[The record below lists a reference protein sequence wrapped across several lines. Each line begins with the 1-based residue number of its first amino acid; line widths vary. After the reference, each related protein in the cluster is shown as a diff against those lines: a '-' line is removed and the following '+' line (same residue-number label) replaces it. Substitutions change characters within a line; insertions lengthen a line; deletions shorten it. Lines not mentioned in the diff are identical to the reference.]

1 MAILDTAA
9 QTFAGITNE
18 NEFFGHH
25 YLAEVFRGDI
35 RNQLDAW
42 LAREE
47 ATKGVDGVGRDGGS
61 PSRPEIIRA
70 PQKVLAGLG
79 GRWFVG
85 RKALADA
92 RDEDAFREAFL
103 DLQRPLLAALG
114 YTVAPDVATLVDG
127 HPFRVWCR
135 AGQHPA
141 SHAASRV
148 LVIPAAAYR
157 HLEDDLLDQPIDVS
171 LYPGAAPEHA
181 RDATWADWLSDAVF
195 GADEGAPRFV
205 LLLGADD
212 WLLLDRLKWPN
223 NRALRLSWGEILDRR
238 DTPTIEATAALLHRE
253 SLAPDEGTPL
263 LDGLD
268 ENAHK
273 HAFGVS
279 EDLKY
284 ALREAIELLGNEAAR
299 QLRAQAE
306 AKKLSVFAGRA
317 ELDAE
322 QLSLECLR
330 LMYRLLFVFYIE
342 ARPELGYVPIR
353 SEMYL
358 KGYSLEAL
366 RDLELVQLDT
376 PRARDGLFFDDSLRR
391 LFRLIH
397 EGSGAA
403 LQQSLRDAAEGA
415 KPTVTLAPLDSRL
428 FDPEATPLLNLV
440 RFPNQVWQR
449 VIALLS
455 LTSGKGRGRRGR
467 VSYQLLSINQL
478 GAVYEALLSFRGFFA
493 KEDLFEV
500 QPAAKKTAAAA
511 SSDQDD
517 EVEGDEDGD
526 EDDADAGESEGAGRR
541 GNRSTQGGA
550 AGVRRRDDLE
560 VGWFVPEARLAD
572 YAEDERVYELDEHGH
587 RRLRRHAKGS
597 FIYRLAGRDREKSAS
612 YYTPQV
618 LTACLVKYALK
629 ELLRLDDTDPA
640 KRLKADDILS
650 LTVVEPAMGSAAF
663 LNEAVN
669 QLAEKYL
676 ELKQAELGTRI
687 PHEAYPRELQKVR
700 MYLADRNVF
709 GVDLN
714 PVAVELAEVSLWLNA
729 IYGDAPDEQ
738 GHPRPARVPWF
749 GYQLFDGNSLIG
761 ARAEVYAATS
771 IAKGAKPAWHEQA
784 PRRLDPQAP
793 DRRADEVYHF
803 LLPDPGMASYTDKVA
818 KGLYADDFARLKVWR
833 KTFCAPLQSYEIARL
848 QQLSAKVDDLWAAHA
863 AQLQGDRRATEDHLS
878 VWPAEGHN
886 DTITSRASKEAIRRQ
901 GLLNEDGDEA
911 TPYRRLKLVM
921 DYWCAL
927 WFWPIRASHR
937 LPSRDEWWMEVG
949 AILEG
954 NIVDVSPDLPLPFGY
969 DRPGVPL
976 VTANAPRLPEFEEQ
990 PALAVQDVSPQL
1002 HDRLGR
1008 LRITRLR
1015 EAFKRIG
1022 EVEALAKARRFLHW
1036 ELAFADVFHTRG
1048 GFDLV
1053 LGNPPWI
1060 KVEWNEAGVLGEAN
1074 PLLALRKTSAS
1085 ELTRLRA
1092 DTFATFPALQGEW
1105 TIELEQAEGTQEF
1118 LNATQNFPLLRGVQT
1133 NLYKCFLPLTWRVS
1147 ATTGVSGLVHPE
1159 GVYDDPKGGVL
1170 REPLYRR
1177 LRSHFQFQNELSLF
1191 GISHTR
1197 RYGLNLFGPDRA
1209 TGFDLISNLFHP
1221 RTIDESYAHP
1231 GRGHVPGYKSQ
1242 GEWELA
1248 GHRDRIVRVSDN
1260 ELAVFASLYDEP
1272 GTPSSRARLPSLHA
1286 GAMASVLRKLARYPT
1301 RLSALGD
1308 DYSLTWM
1315 WDETRQQ
1322 ADGTISR
1329 RKGEWFP
1336 ATPSELIIS
1345 GPHIFVCNPFYKCP
1359 RRVCTANGHYDAVE
1373 LKALPDAYLPRGN
1386 FRPMVDR
1393 DEYKRRIPRVPWLN
1407 DDGHRTPVTGDYRL
1421 AARKRLAQSGE
1432 RTLVCALVP
1441 PNVAH
1446 VISCVSAS
1454 FRSREALLA
1463 TSAAASSIVL
1473 DFFVKSAGWA
1483 DLTASGTKL
1492 FPLLPYSMDLGT
1504 RVLAL
1509 NCLTRDYARLWGSA
1523 IGAAARSQ
1531 SWSQPNNPRLPQ
1543 NFFAELTSEWTP
1555 ACALR
1560 NDYAR
1565 RLALVELDVL
1575 VARALGLTLD
1585 ELQLIYRVQFAIVA
1599 QNESDT
1605 WYDMHGSVA
1614 FTANRGLPGVGLP
1627 RRGGPGNPATRI
1639 TYVDGRTVSGNAGW
1653 EDVCEVPEGTVIE
1666 QEVLDDTLPNGPH
1679 KKTRRW
1685 VAPFALANRED
1696 DYRIAW
1702 EYFQSRSAVDAAG
1715 NEALRHG

>member
-9 QTFAGITNE
+9 QTFAGVTNE
-18 NEFFGHH
+18 NEFFGYH

-42 LAREE
+42 LARED
-47 ATKGVDGVGRDGGS
+47 ATKEGVT
-61 PSRPEIIRA
+61 RA
-70 PQKVLAGLG
+70 PQKVLAGLA

-114 YTVAPDVATLVDG
+114 YTVAPDVATLVDD

-135 AGQHPA
+135 AGQHQA

-157 HLEDDLLDQPIDVS
+157 HLDDDLLDQPIDVS

-223 NRALRLSWGEILDRR
+223 NRALRFSWSEILDRR
-238 DTPTIEATAALLHRE
+238 DTPTIEATAALLHRK

-299 QLRAQAE
+299 QLRSQAE

-353 SEMYL
+353 SETYL

-403 LQQSLRDAAEGA
+403 VQQSLRDAAEGA

-440 RFPNQVWQR
+440 RFPNHVWQR

-455 LTSGKGRGRRGR
+455 LTSVKGRGRRGR

-500 QPAAKKTAAAA
+500 QPAPKKAAAAA

-517 EVEGDEDGD
+517 DSEGDEEGD
-526 EDDADAGESEGAGRR
+526 EGDADAGESEGAGRH
-541 GNRSTQGGA
+541 GNRPTQGRSA
-550 AGVRRRDDLE
+550 SVRRRDDLE

-572 YAEDERVYELDEHGH
+572 YAEDERVYEVDEDGH
-587 RRLRRHAKGS
+587 RRLRRHPKGT
-597 FIYRLAGRDREKSAS
+597 FIYRLAGRDRERSAS

-629 ELLRLDDTDPA
+629 ELLKLDDPDPA
-640 KRLKADDILS
+640 KRVKSDDILR
-650 LTVVEPAMGSAAF
+650 LAVVEPAMGSAAF

-771 IAKGAKPAWHEQA
+771 LAKGAKPAWHEQA
-784 PRRLDPQAP
+784 PRRLDPQSP

-818 KGLYADDFARLKVWR
+818 RALYPDEFARLKAWR
-833 KTFCAPLQSYEIARL
+833 KAFGAPLQPYEIARL
-848 QQLSAKVDDLWAAHA
+848 QQLSAKVDQLWAAHA
-863 AQLQGDRRATEDHLS
+863 AKLQEDRRATEDRLS
-878 VWPAEGHN
+878 VWPDSGAN
-886 DTITSRASKEAIRRQ
+886 DSITSRSAKEAIRRQ

-927 WFWPIRASHR
+927 WFWPIRQANH
-937 LPSRDEWWMEVG
+937 LPSREEWWMEVG

-954 NIVDVSPDLPLPFGY
+954 NIVDVAPEQALPFDADAAGTSI
-969 DRPGVPL
+969 RSAPQPL
-976 VTANAPRLPEFEEQ
+976 LPEMEEQ
-990 PALAVQDVSPQL
+990 PSLRERTVAPPL
-1002 HDRLGR
+1002 HDKLGR

-1015 EAFKRIG
+1015 EAFVRIPA
-1022 EVEALAKARRFLHW
+1022 VEAIAKARRFMHW
-1036 ELAFADVFHTRG
+1036 ELMFADVFRTRG

-1074 PLLALRKTSAS
+1074 PLLAIRKISAS
-1085 ELTRLRA
+1085 ALIKLRT
-1092 DTFATFPALQGEW
+1092 DTFATFASLQFDW
-1105 TIELEQAEGTQEF
+1105 TSELEESE
-1118 LNATQNFPLLRGVQT
+1118 ATQNFLSASQNYPLLQGQKT
-1133 NLYKCFLPLTWRVS
+1133 NLFKCFLPLAWRVS
-1147 ATTGVSGLVHPE
+1147 REVGVTGLLHPE
-1159 GVYDDPKGGVL
+1159 GPYDDPNATLL
-1170 REPLYRR
+1170 RAHLYPR
-1177 LRSHFQFQNELSLF
+1177 LRAHFQFQNELKLFPIGNRNKF
-1191 GISHTR
+1191 GINI
-1197 RYGLNLFGPDRA
+1197 YGA
-1209 TGFDLISNLFHP
+1209 TSLSPSFDHVSNLLTP
-1221 RTIDESYAHP
+1221 STVDGSYAHD
-1231 GRGHVPGYKSQ
+1231 GTGTCGGIKEGDSWNV
-1242 GEWELA
+1242 A
-1248 GHRDRIVRVSDN
+1248 GHRDRVVRVDLSG
-1260 ELAVFASLYDEP
+1260 LAIFAALFDAADSAAIE
-1272 GTPSSRARLPSLHA
+1272 ARLPSIHARALLAVLHKFA
-1286 GAMASVLRKLARYPT
+1286 TYPHRISHLDPPAYAT
-1301 RLSALGD
+1301 MF
-1308 DYSLTWM
+1308 WN
-1315 WDETRQQ
+1315 ETSHQ
-1322 ADGTISR
+1322 ADGTILR
-1329 RKGEWFP
+1329 RVAEDNSFPSAAHEWVV
-1336 ATPSELIIS
+1336 S
-1345 GPHIFVCNPFYKCP
+1345 GPHFFVGCALHQTPK
-1359 RRVCTANGHYDAVE
+1359 RVCDSHR
-1373 LKALPDAYLPRGN
+1373 AYTKIDLSPFPWTTFLGQTIGPW
-1386 FRPMVDR
+1386 PM
-1393 DEYKRRIPRVPWLN
+1393 
-1407 DDGHRTPVTGDYRL
+1407 
-1421 AARKRLAQSGE
+1421 
-1432 RTLVCALVP
+1432 CA
-1441 PNVAH
+1441 
-1446 VISCVSAS
+1446 S
-1454 FRSREALLA
+1454 
-1463 TSAAASSIVL
+1463 T
-1473 DFFVKSAGWA
+1473 
-1483 DLTASGTKL
+1483 
-1492 FPLLPYSMDLGT
+1492 
-1504 RVLAL
+1504 
-1509 NCLTRDYARLWGSA
+1509 TRD
-1523 IGAAARSQ
+1523 
-1531 SWSQPNNPRLPQ
+1531 
-1543 NFFAELTSEWTP
+1543 
-1555 ACALR
+1555 
-1560 NDYAR
+1560 
-1565 RLALVELDVL
+1565 V
-1575 VARALGLTLD
+1575 
-1585 ELQLIYRVQFAIVA
+1585 RV
-1599 QNESDT
+1599 
-1605 WYDMHGSVA
+1605 
-1614 FTANRGLPGVGLP
+1614 
-1627 RRGGPGNPATRI
+1627 
-1639 TYVDGRTVSGNAGW
+1639 
-1653 EDVCEVPEGTVIE
+1653 
-1666 QEVLDDTLPNGPH
+1666 
-1679 KKTRRW
+1679 
-1685 VAPFALANRED
+1685 
-1696 DYRIAW
+1696 
-1702 EYFQSRSAVDAAG
+1702 
-1715 NEALRHG
+1715 